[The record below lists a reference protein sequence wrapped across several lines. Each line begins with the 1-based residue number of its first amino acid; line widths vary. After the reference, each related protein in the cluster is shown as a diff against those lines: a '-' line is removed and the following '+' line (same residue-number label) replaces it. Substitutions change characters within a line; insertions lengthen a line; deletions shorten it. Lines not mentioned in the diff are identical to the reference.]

1 MLVDLNL
8 KNGVYWHV
16 SVVAKGWFRH
26 SRLKCKYNRPLGIVH
41 TKNEILSSVTKP
53 SNCSKP
59 VWLSFSCW
67 TKKKIFWRMLVTKQ
81 LTVATDFHST
91 FYCSILWKAMAT
103 VNSLVTNILQN
114 IFFCAQ
120 QKKLLWVWSN
130 LSVRKWWQNSHFW
143 VNYSFKLIFH
153 CQNEE
158 ETLEG
163 KSSSESTEHTCFSR
177 VFDGLQ
183 LFVLGNYIVLL
194 KICHCRKES
203 LK

>member
-1 MLVDLNL
+1 M
-8 KNGVYWHV
+8 K
-16 SVVAKGWFRH
+16 
-26 SRLKCKYNRPLGIVH
+26 
-41 TKNEILSSVTKP
+41 ILSSVTKP

-143 VNYSFKLIFH
+143 VNYSFKLILH